1 MIELEGLEAGGG
13 LLFIVFYCWKALGL
27 CLLCWSLSSDFCV
40 FSLFQKKKT
49 ILNFS
54 KRWLTYFPF
63 CCYMVCCRGNEGR
76 ELLEECLLIT
86 EKYKGKDHPSS
97 VTHLINL
104 ATSYSQSKNY
114 VQAERLLRTSLE
126 IMMKSVRPDDSSIT
140 FPMLHLAVTLYRLN
154 QDKEAEQ
161 LTLEVLRIREKA
173 FGKDSL
179 PVGKPSFPFI
189 II

>member
-1 MIELEGLEAGGG
+1 MSFRCSKNRIYIEFLKKEVT
-13 LLFIVFYCWKALGL
+13 LFPI
-27 CLLCWSLSSDFCV
+27 
-40 FSLFQKKKT
+40 
-49 ILNFS
+49 
-54 KRWLTYFPF
+54 
-63 CCYMVCCRGNEGR
+63 CCYMVSCRGNEGR

-114 VQAERLLRTSLE
+114 VEAERLLRTSLE

-154 QDKEAEQ
+154 QDEEAEQ
-161 LTLEVLRIREKA
+161 LALEVLRIREKA

-179 PVGKPSFPFI
+179 PVGKPSCPFI

>member
-1 MIELEGLEAGGG
+1 MS
-13 LLFIVFYCWKALGL
+13 FRC
-27 CLLCWSLSSDFCV
+27 S
-40 FSLFQKKKT
+40 KKKNY
-49 ILNFS
+49 IEFLKKVANVFA
-54 KRWLTYFPF
+54 F
-63 CCYMVCCRGNEGR
+63 CCYMVSCRGNEGR

-154 QDKEAEQ
+154 QDEEAEQ